1 MFRVLTLVIRD
12 SEFGFLELKGL
23 FLPLCCRMPPFARS
37 FHLGLVPEPWFP
49 PAVVAGLAGRG

>member
-1 MFRVLTLVIRD
+1 MFGVLTGFIRD

-23 FLPLCCRMPPFARS
+23 LIPLCCRMPPFARF

-49 PAVVAGLAGRG
+49 PTVVTGLAGRG